1 VTALQQVHLAP
12 QVSDYRGLTK
22 EVLPFTFQLLYSL
35 TAPDVPTDVFPSK
48 IWNNTT
54 PPKCKHLLWLVHHNR
69 LPCRAS
75 LHDHNIAGSSA
86 CAMCGHR
93 EDEAHLSLHYVH
105 AKGDLRKA
113 WTATCFIMFRDYVYL
128 EPPLSSPYCRK
139 SCRPLS
145 SLRCCGISGKK
156 RGETHKSSEGNS
168 SRFQRFFALS
178 LPIWTY
184 GVASRGHDSQHP
196 AALPQWFRLDVF
208 RLLCVLLMWL
218 YNP

>member
-1 VTALQQVHLAP
+1 LQQVHLAP

-22 EVLPFTFQLLYSL
+22 DVLPFTFRLLYSL

-54 PPKCKHLLWLVHHNR
+54 PPKCKHLLLLVHHNR

-156 RGETHKSSEGNS
+156 KRRNAQVFRGEFLAVPTILRTVSANLDLW
-168 SRFQRFFALS
+168 R
-178 LPIWTY
+178 
-184 GVASRGHDSQHP
+184 GVAGP
-196 AALPQWFRLDVF
+196 
-208 RLLCVLLMWL
+208 
-218 YNP
+218 

>member
-1 VTALQQVHLAP
+1 LQQVHLAP

-22 EVLPFTFQLLYSL
+22 DVLPFTFRLLYSL

-48 IWNNTT
+48 IWNNTI
-54 PPKCKHLLWLVHHNR
+54 PPKCKHLLLLVHHNR

-145 SLRCCGISGKK
+145 SLRCCRISGKK
-156 RGETHKSSEGNS
+156 EEKRTSLQRGIPRGSNDSSHCLCQSGPMAW
-168 SRFQRFFALS
+168 RRGAMILS
-178 LPIWTY
+178 IP
-184 GVASRGHDSQHP
+184 
-196 AALPQWFRLDVF
+196 RLCLNGF
-208 RLLCVLLMWL
+208 GLMCFGFSV
-218 YNP
+218 YS